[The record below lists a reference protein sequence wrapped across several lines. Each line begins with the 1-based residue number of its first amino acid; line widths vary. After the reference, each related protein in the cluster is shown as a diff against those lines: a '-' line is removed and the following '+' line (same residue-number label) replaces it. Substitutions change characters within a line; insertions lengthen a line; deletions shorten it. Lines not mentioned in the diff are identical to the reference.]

1 MCLAIENSGD
11 IVCAGSKDPFD
22 IFVWSLKTGML
33 IDVLSGH
40 TGPVSC
46 LSFCHSNG
54 MLASSSWDNTVRV
67 WDVFGKNG
75 MVENFT
81 HSTEVL
87 QVEFHPNSN
96 DLITTSLNG

>member
-1 MCLAIENSGD
+1 M
-11 IVCAGSKDPFD
+11 CAGSKDPFD